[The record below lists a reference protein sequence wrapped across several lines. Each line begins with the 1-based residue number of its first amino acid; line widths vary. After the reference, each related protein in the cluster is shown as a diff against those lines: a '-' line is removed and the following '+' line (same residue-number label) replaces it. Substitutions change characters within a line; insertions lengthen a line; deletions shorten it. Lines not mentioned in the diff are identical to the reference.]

1 MDKIIINIY
10 TAYMRFFVY
19 ALKFEVRNTDKI
31 FEFESMNRERNR
43 KEKHEL
49 EKIKKMRRSSRVV
62 AARPA
67 PSEIS
72 YPTFPPSHMFFFLFS
87 LFFMLR
93 RAGRIPKPPAHTSVP
108 SIFL

>member
-1 MDKIIINIY
+1 
-10 TAYMRFFVY
+10 MRFFVY
-19 ALKFEVRNTDKI
+19 ALKFEVRNTDKK

-72 YPTFPPSHMFFFLFS
+72 YPTFPPSHMFFFFFLFS
-87 LFFMLR
+87 LCSDVLAEFQNRQPIPVFRPYFFN
-93 RAGRIPKPPAHTSVP
+93 
-108 SIFL
+108 